1 MSGWVLLVIGLASL
15 GLVVFAFG
23 YVGYTVYRLLKA
35 GLHLARTY
43 GQTTADLAAKAYAA
57 QQLVGRA
64 GADAQ
69 EIAASL
75 ARLQAN
81 LQRLQ
86 VAFEALREALVPYQK
101 LRAYFGR

>member
-15 GLVVFAFG
+15 GLVAFAFG
-23 YVGYTVYRLLKA
+23 YVGYTGYKLVKA
-35 GLHLARTY
+35 GLRSRAL
-43 GQTTADLAAKAYAA
+43 TASRPPTSPKGRAA
-57 QQLVGRA
+57 QQPVGQA
-64 GADAQ
+64 GTDAQ

-86 VAFEALREALVPYQK
+86 VAFEALRDALVPYQK
-101 LRAYFGR
+101 LRTYFGR